1 MNKDVDILDNM
12 PNKESMRGS
21 HHKMGWTMK
30 MYDQGFRNYKI
41 ISRYID
47 RCLRKSIGK
56 NFDKVKKHIYEKMQY
71 HNIARNDDNI
81 IEEIINW
88 YIISKKTKNSNYI
101 NSKYILDS
109 QNRIQLN
116 KEYLEKC
123 KKWRDDRMSGKLTIV
138 DTSIETTYRLR
149 EDITDSE
156 IDKLKYML
164 IENGSYN
171 KNFFNH
177 ISNGGI
183 ISRKKYQDF
192 IHTIGYDDVV
202 KVRYGCDYI
211 YDTRKYA
218 ESCFS
223 IYSDNV
229 VYIFDEK
236 SSEYKNYKKMCSDRK
251 RKDRRDKKKE
261 REEYNNDLL
270 FRIEYK
276 KKQREEEKNNI
287 DRDRLGFDENSF
299 KGEPYHGQKRKKRK
313 Q

>member
-1 MNKDVDILDNM
+1 MNKDIDRFDDM

-41 ISRYID
+41 VSRYID
-47 RCLRKSIGK
+47 RCLLKSIGK
-56 NFDKVKKHIYEKMQY
+56 NFDKVKNHIYEKMS
-71 HNIARNDDNI
+71 HNIIARHEDNI
-81 IEEIINW
+81 VDHIICR
-88 YIISKKTKNSNYI
+88 YIGENEKF
-101 NSKYILDS
+101 ILDS

-116 KEYLEKC
+116 KKYLDKC
-123 KKWRDDRMSGKLTIV
+123 KKWRNDRISGKLTII
-138 DTSIETTYRLR
+138 DTSIEPTYRLR

-156 IDKLKYML
+156 INKLKDML
-164 IENGSYN
+164 IKNGSYN
-171 KNFFNH
+171 KVFFNH

-192 IHTIGYDDVV
+192 IYTIGYDDVV
-202 KVRYGCDYI
+202 KVRYGYDYI
-211 YDTRKYA
+211 YDTKNYV

-223 IYSDNV
+223 IYLDNV
-229 VYIFDEK
+229 VYVFDEK
-236 SSEYKNYKKMCSDRK
+236 SSEYIRYKKECSDSK
-251 RKDRRDKKKE
+251 RKIKREKKKE
-261 REEYNNDLL
+261 REEYNEDLL

-299 KGEPYHGQKRKKRK
+299 KGEPYHGQKRKKK
-313 Q
+313 

>member
-1 MNKDVDILDNM
+1 MNKDIDILDNM

-41 ISRYID
+41 VSRYID

-56 NFDKVKKHIYEKMQY
+56 NFDNIKKHIYEKMS
-71 HNIARNDDNI
+71 HNIMARHEDNI
-81 IEEIINW
+81 VDHIMCR
-88 YIISKKTKNSNYI
+88 YIGENEKF
-101 NSKYILDS
+101 ILDS
-109 QNRIQLN
+109 QNRIRLN
-116 KEYLEKC
+116 EKYLEKC

-164 IENGSYN
+164 IKNGSYN
-171 KNFFNH
+171 KEFFNH

-192 IHTIGYDDVV
+192 IYSIRYDDTIE
-202 KVRYGCDYI
+202 VRYGYDYI
-211 YDTRKYA
+211 YETRKYA

-223 IYSDNV
+223 IYSNNV

-251 RKDRRDKKKE
+251 RKDRREKKKE

-287 DRDRLGFDENSF
+287 DRDRLGFDDESF
-299 KGEPYHGQKRKKRK
+299 KGEPYHGQKRKKK
-313 Q
+313 

>member
-1 MNKDVDILDNM
+1 MNNDIDRFDNM
-12 PNKESMRGS
+12 SNKESMRGS
-21 HHKMGWTMK
+21 HHKEGWCMK
-30 MYDQGFRNYKI
+30 IYDQGRDNYKI
-41 ISRYID
+41 VSRYIE

-56 NFDKVKKHIYEKMQY
+56 NFDKVKKHICEKMVH
-71 HNIARNDDNI
+71 HNISRHEDNI
-81 IEEIINW
+81 VEHIIYR
-88 YIISKKTKNSNYI
+88 YIGENKNF
-101 NSKYILDS
+101 ILDN

-123 KKWRDDRMSGKLTIV
+123 KKWRDDRLSGKLTIV
-138 DTSIETTYRLR
+138 DTSIEATYRLR

-164 IENGSYN
+164 IKNGSYD
-171 KNFFNH
+171 KDFFNH

-192 IHTIGYDDVV
+192 IYSIRYDDTV
-202 KVRYGCDYI
+202 KVRYGYDYI

-229 VYIFDEK
+229 VYIFDAK
-236 SSEYKNYKKMCSDRK
+236 SSEYKNYKKMCSDSRRK
-251 RKDRRDKKKE
+251 VEREKKKE
-261 REEYNNDLL
+261 REEYNDDLL

-276 KKQREEEKNNI
+276 RKQREEERNNI
-287 DRDRLGFDENSF
+287 DRDRLGFDDESF
-299 KGEPYHGQKRKKRK
+299 KGEPYHGQKRKKK
-313 Q
+313 K

>member
-1 MNKDVDILDNM
+1 MNKDIERFDNM
-12 PNKESMRGS
+12 SNKESIRGS

-41 ISRYID
+41 VSRYID

-56 NFDKVKKHIYEKMQY
+56 NFDKVKKHIYEKMS
-71 HNIARNDDNI
+71 HNIIARHEDNI
-81 IEEIINW
+81 VDHIICR
-88 YIISKKTKNSNYI
+88 YIGENEKF
-101 NSKYILDS
+101 ILDS

-116 KEYLEKC
+116 NEYLEKC
-123 KKWRDDRMSGKLTIV
+123 KKWRDDRISGKLTII
-138 DTSIETTYRLR
+138 DTSIEPTYRLR

-156 IDKLKYML
+156 IDKLKDML
-164 IENGSYN
+164 IKNGSYN
-171 KNFFNH
+171 KDFFNH

-192 IHTIGYDDVV
+192 IYSIRYDDTIS
-202 KVRYGCDYI
+202 VRYGYDYI

-223 IYSDNV
+223 IYYDNV
-229 VYIFDEK
+229 VYIFDEN
-236 SSEYKNYKKMCSDRK
+236 SSEYIRYKKECSDSK
-251 RKDRRDKKKE
+251 RKNERERKKE
-261 REEYNNDLL
+261 REEYNEDLL

-287 DRDRLGFDENSF
+287 DRDRLGFDEESF
-299 KGEPYHGQKRKKRK
+299 KGEPYHGQKRKKK
-313 Q
+313 

>member
-1 MNKDVDILDNM
+1 MNKDIDRFDDM

-41 ISRYID
+41 VSRYID
-47 RCLRKSIGK
+47 RCLLKSIGK
-56 NFDKVKKHIYEKMQY
+56 NFDKVKKHIYEKMS
-71 HNIARNDDNI
+71 HNIIARHEDNI
-81 IEEIINW
+81 VDHIMCR
-88 YIISKKTKNSNYI
+88 YIGENEKF
-101 NSKYILDS
+101 ILDS

-116 KEYLEKC
+116 KKYLEKC
-123 KKWRDDRMSGKLTIV
+123 KKWRNDRISGKITII
-138 DTSIETTYRLR
+138 DTSIEPTYRLR

-164 IENGSYN
+164 IKNGSYN
-171 KNFFNH
+171 KEFFNH

-183 ISRKKYQDF
+183 ISRKKYQEF
-192 IHTIGYDDVV
+192 IYTIGYDDMV
-202 KVRYGCDYI
+202 KVRYGYDYI
-211 YDTRKYA
+211 YDTRNYA

-223 IYSDNV
+223 IYLDNV
-229 VYIFDEK
+229 VYVFDEK
-236 SSEYKNYKKMCSDRK
+236 SSEYKNYKKMCSDSK
-251 RKDRRDKKKE
+251 RKIKREKKKE
-261 REEYNNDLL
+261 REEYNEDLL

-287 DRDRLGFDENSF
+287 DRDRLGFDEESF

>member
-1 MNKDVDILDNM
+1 MNKDIDRFDNM

-41 ISRYID
+41 VSRYID
-47 RCLRKSIGK
+47 RCLCKSIGK
-56 NFDKVKKHIYEKMQY
+56 NFDKVKKHIYEKMS
-71 HNIARNDDNI
+71 HNIIARHEDNI
-81 IEEIINW
+81 VDHIICR
-88 YIISKKTKNSNYI
+88 YIGENEKF
-101 NSKYILDS
+101 ILDS

-116 KEYLEKC
+116 KKYLEKC
-123 KKWRDDRMSGKLTIV
+123 KKWRDDRISGKLTII
-138 DTSIETTYRLR
+138 DTSIEPTYRLR

-156 IDKLKYML
+156 IDKLKDML
-164 IENGSYN
+164 IKNGSYV
-171 KNFFNH
+171 KDFFNH

-192 IHTIGYDDVV
+192 IYTIGYDDMV
-202 KVRYGCDYI
+202 KFRYGYDYI
-211 YDTRKYA
+211 YDTRNYV

-223 IYSDNV
+223 IYCDNV

-236 SSEYKNYKKMCSDRK
+236 SSEYKNYKKMCSDSK
-251 RKDRRDKKKE
+251 RKNERERKKE
-261 REEYNNDLL
+261 REEYNEDLL

-287 DRDRLGFDENSF
+287 DRDRLGFDEESF

>member
-1 MNKDVDILDNM
+1 MNKDLDKFDDM

-30 MYDQGFRNYKI
+30 MYDQGFRNHKI
-41 ISRYID
+41 VSRYID

-56 NFDKVKKHIYEKMQY
+56 NFDKVKKHIYEKMS
-71 HNIARNDDNI
+71 HNIIARHEDNI
-81 IEEIINW
+81 VDHIMCR
-88 YIISKKTKNSNYI
+88 YIGENEKF
-101 NSKYILDS
+101 ILDS

-116 KEYLEKC
+116 KVYLEKC
-123 KKWRDDRMSGKLTIV
+123 KKRRNDRMSGKLTIV

-156 IDKLKYML
+156 IYKLKYML
-164 IENGSYN
+164 IKNGSYN
-171 KNFFNH
+171 KDFFNH

-192 IHTIGYDDVV
+192 IYSIRYDDVV
-202 KVRYGCDYI
+202 KVRYGYDYI

-229 VYIFDEK
+229 YYIFDNVN
-236 SSEYKNYKKMCSDRK
+236 SSDYIRYKKEISDSRRK
-251 RKDRRDKKKE
+251 IEREKKKE
-261 REEYNNDLL
+261 REEYNDDLL

-276 KKQREEEKNNI
+276 RKQREEEKNNI
-287 DRDRLGFDENSF
+287 DRDRLGFDDESF
-299 KGEPYHGQKRKKRK
+299 KGEPYHGQKRKKK
-313 Q
+313 

>member
-1 MNKDVDILDNM
+1 MKLDIDRFDNM
-12 PNKESMRGS
+12 SNKESMRGS
-21 HHKMGWTMK
+21 HHKDGWCMK

-41 ISRYID
+41 VSRYIG

-56 NFDKVKKHIYEKMQY
+56 NFDNVKKHIYEKMS
-71 HNIARNDDNI
+71 HNIIARHVDNI
-81 IEEIINW
+81 VDHIICR
-88 YIISKKTKNSNYI
+88 YIGENEKF
-101 NSKYILDS
+101 ILDS

-192 IHTIGYDDVV
+192 IHTIGYDDIV

-251 RKDRRDKKKE
+251 RKDRREKKKE

-299 KGEPYHGQKRKKRK
+299 KGEPYHGQKRKKRN

>member
-1 MNKDVDILDNM
+1 MNKDIDILDNM

-41 ISRYID
+41 VSRYID

-56 NFDKVKKHIYEKMQY
+56 NFDNIKKHIYEKMS
-71 HNIARNDDNI
+71 HNIMARHEDNI
-81 IEEIINW
+81 VDHIMCR
-88 YIISKKTKNSNYI
+88 YIGENEKF
-101 NSKYILDS
+101 ILDS
-109 QNRIQLN
+109 QNRIRLN
-116 KEYLEKC
+116 EKYLEKC

-164 IENGSYN
+164 IKNGSYN
-171 KNFFNH
+171 KEFFNH

-192 IHTIGYDDVV
+192 IYSIRYDDTIE
-202 KVRYGCDYI
+202 VRYGYDYI
-211 YDTRKYA
+211 YETRKYA

-223 IYSDNV
+223 IYSNNV

-251 RKDRRDKKKE
+251 RKDRREKKKE

-299 KGEPYHGQKRKKRK
+299 KGEPYHGQKRKKK
-313 Q
+313 